1 MGLSSGC
8 YTIMPFGLE
17 VEIKAPKCELE
28 IKAPKVEIKA
38 PKCEVEVEM
47 EVDGVS
53 VEIEMDAE
61 VNADGEIEID
71 YGSAKVELKAPKIEI
86 KTPKA
91 EVEVSLGF
99 GLGGSAEVSAEVEIP
114 APEVEVD
121 VEVKAPKVKV
131 EIEVPKV
138 EVKLGAGFGFG
149 GSAKVEAKA
158 PKVEIEVPKAEVKL
172 EADQHVTIKAP
183 QVAAFGGPSEKT
195 ESITI
200 TAPASAVSAPG
211 VEVEVSAEVSADS
224 VNVEVTGGAEAGG
237 SAEAGSSDSML
248 KSIFMCIAFFLGF
261 LSWLLTIGAASV
273 EKWMEHSDGGTSGLR
288 WMCSAK
294 DVCMKLLDAEYAGVN
309 CNAQEAGNAVL
320 GLLGFGLCFVTP
332 GMLFNMAAFLMHSS
346 PIWGGRLCT
355 PKAGIKTF
363 TKCNPFKTT
372 HVGMLCIITALFY
385 IVGDFWIMVAFG
397 RYINCFED
405 SDGWSYSDGVGC
417 SVTAWLFFLFSSA
430 FLLFYAFTSKD
441 KNIPNTD
448 N

>member
-1 MGLSSGC
+1 
-8 YTIMPFGLE
+8 
-17 VEIKAPKCELE
+17 
-28 IKAPKVEIKA
+28 
-38 PKCEVEVEM
+38 M
-47 EVDGVS
+47 EF
-53 VEIEMDAE
+53 
-61 VNADGEIEID
+61 
-71 YGSAKVELKAPKIEI
+71 KAPKIEI
-86 KTPKA
+86 KAPKMEFKAPKIEIKAPKMSFGLSGSVKA
-91 EVEVSLGF
+91 EA
-99 GLGGSAEVSAEVEIP
+99 SADFEVEIP

-121 VEVKAPKVKV
+121 VEVKAPKVEAPKV

-149 GSAKVEAKA
+149 GSAKVKVEVEA
-158 PKVEIEVPKAEVKL
+158 PKVEIEAPKAEVKL
-172 EADQHVTIKAP
+172 EADQHVSIKAP

-211 VEVEVSAEVSADS
+211 VEVEVSAGVSADS

-273 EKWMEHSDGGTSGLR
+273 EKWLEGPGGATVGLR
-288 WMCSAK
+288 WICSAT
-294 DVCMKLLDAEYAGVN
+294 DVCTKMPDAEGIGMN
-309 CNAQEAGNAVL
+309 CNAQEAGDAVL

-332 GMLFNMAAFLMHSS
+332 GMLINMAAFLMHSS

-355 PKAGIKTF
+355 PKDGIKTF
-363 TKCNPFKTT
+363 HKCNPFKTT

-397 RYINCFED
+397 RYINCFEYD
-405 SDGWSYSDGVGC
+405 IDGWSYSDGVGC

-430 FLLFYAFTSKD
+430 FLLFYALTSKD
-441 KNIPNTD
+441 TEVGNTD